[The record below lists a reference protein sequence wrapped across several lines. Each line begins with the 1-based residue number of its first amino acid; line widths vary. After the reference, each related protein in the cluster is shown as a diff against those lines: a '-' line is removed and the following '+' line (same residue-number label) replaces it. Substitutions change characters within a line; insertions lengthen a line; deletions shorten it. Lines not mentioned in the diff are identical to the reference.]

1 MLSKKSSLR
10 ASLDKLG
17 MRASN
22 PEPRRCSGLL
32 RLFARDDSGYVTA
45 LLLTLSIVAT
55 ATTARAADT
64 IRAAKPANTWTFIPL
79 DVGMQQGIYQKY
91 GIELEISVLG
101 GDAKV
106 QQALAAGSLDIGL
119 GSGPAM
125 AFAAKGAPA
134 HAIAA
139 YAGPPQN
146 MSIVVAVN
154 SPIKTVDDLKGKL
167 LGITTVGSLTDWL
180 AKRIGATKSWG
191 SDAVRVVALG
201 GSDAELPAM
210 KTGQIDGMV
219 TASEVGYTLEEKGQ
233 AKILTELGDYAPH
246 FITHVVF
253 ARDALIDDN
262 PALVERFLK
271 GFFASIAFMKTH
283 KAETSAV
290 AEAVI
295 HQSPEVAS
303 KAYDGEISMLEDDGH
318 FDPTAVAVI
327 KQSLID
333 MKMLES
339 QPSDD
344 QLFTTK
350 FVPVKL
356 P

>member
-1 MLSKKSSLR
+1 VKIAALT
-10 ASLDKLG
+10 A
-17 MRASN
+17 
-22 PEPRRCSGLL
+22 
-32 RLFARDDSGYVTA
+32 VVA
-45 LLLTLSIVAT
+45 LLALTSGAQ
-55 ATTARAADT
+55 AADT

-79 DVGMQQGIYQKY
+79 DVGVAQGIFAKY
-91 GIELEISVLG
+91 DIELEISVLG

-106 QQALAAGSLDIGL
+106 QQALAADSLDIGL

-134 HAIAA
+134 MAVAA

-146 MSIVVAVN
+146 MSVVVALN
-154 SPIKTVDDLKGKL
+154 SPIKTVADLKGKL

-180 AKRIGATKSWG
+180 AKRIAAKEGWTGA
-191 SDAVRVVALG
+191 DAVRIAALG

-233 AKILTELGDYAPH
+233 AKILMELGDYAPK
-246 FITHVVF
+246 FVTHVAF
-253 ARDALIDDN
+253 ARKALIDNN

-271 GFFASIAFMKTH
+271 GFFTSIAYMKAH

-290 AEAVI
+290 AQAVI
-295 HQSPEVAS
+295 HQSAEVAN
-303 KAYDGEISMLEDDGH
+303 KTYDGEISMLEDDGR
-318 FDPTAVAVI
+318 FDPAAVAVI
-327 KQSLID
+327 KDSLID
-333 MKMLES
+333 MKMVD
-339 QPSDD
+339 QKPSDD